1 VSDKQGPRVY
11 WDGYEGAAWRAIVDG
26 ASPSGWLAEAFDN
39 MRERYEV
46 MFAEFPP
53 EQQAVFRKDWENS
66 PVFSSWRNLS
76 EENCRLQL
84 VLADLIACISQPP
97 GDEAH
102 RRYSPSG
109 PVYVRARE
117 ALSSFFGEVLE
128 RFDTM
133 QLPLKRL
140 DAAALEVER
149 GEAIP
154 GPLGSVLQ
162 GNPD

>member
-1 VSDKQGPRVY
+1 MSDKQGPRVY

-97 GDEAH
+97 GEEAH
-102 RRYSPSG
+102 RRYCAAHRFS
-109 PVYVRARE
+109 R
-117 ALSSFFGEVLE
+117 ALSSGVGRDWNHDVDL
-128 RFDTM
+128 RA
-133 QLPLKRL
+133 QLR
-140 DAAALEVER
+140 
-149 GEAIP
+149 
-154 GPLGSVLQ
+154 
-162 GNPD
+162 